1 MNDWHQNLGPML
13 NSSAPLSRAGVIGAA
28 VCAAWGAALAAW
40 CVAKLRRRWSAKSR
54 FARQALERGFD
65 HQEAAN
71 LWRIA
76 RFSPEA
82 DNREAIL
89 ASCEAFDRSL
99 RAAEEAAGDDP
110 VLRPEYLA
118 GSVTSALRR
127 KYGNTRRAR
136 QRIADTREIEANQPV
151 RVRLG
156 ASSTAFESFVL
167 NVAQDSVQLSLPGGV
182 TLPPATELADCP
194 AFLSFWRPH
203 DARYECTARVARGET
218 SGRERRLVLSHAA
231 LNRVQEREYVRV
243 RCRQEV
249 RLGVFDAATAENA
262 AGRNG
267 EPELPFVAML
277 HDLSNGG
284 ASLVTDKPI
293 ATGTLVFVRV
303 PLLRKPWL
311 LTLAGRVIRQSLL
324 GDTSNASWQSSVRFE
339 PLSARTE
346 SHLSRFIADLQQ
358 RLISRML
365 ARTASEEQPET
376 RAWEAPI
383 QEPAVKT
390 EESRSGDEAPEPEP
404 APRLE
409 TVRRQR

>member
-1 MNDWHQNLGPML
+1 MNDWHQTLGPVL
-13 NSSAPLSRAGVIGAA
+13 NSDAPLSRAGMIGAA
-28 VCAAWGAALAAW
+28 VCVVWGAAVAAW
-40 CVAKLRRRWSAKSR
+40 CAAKLRRRWSGRSR

-65 HQEAAN
+65 HEEAMN

-82 DNREAIL
+82 GNREAIL
-89 ASCEAFDRSL
+89 ASCDAFDRCL
-99 RAAEEAAGDDP
+99 RAAEETFGDDP

-127 KYGNTRRAR
+127 KYGNPRRAR
-136 QRIADTREIEANQPV
+136 QRIGDTHEIEANQPV

-156 ASSTAFESFVL
+156 PSRTTFESFVL
-167 NVAQDSVQLSLPGGV
+167 AVAKDSLQLSLPDDV
-182 TLPPATELADCP
+182 TLPPAMQLADCP
-194 AFLSFWRPH
+194 AFVSFWRPH
-203 DARYECTARVARGET
+203 DARYECTARVTGGET
-218 SGRERRLVLSHAA
+218 SRHDRRLVLSHAS
-231 LNRVQEREYVRV
+231 LNRVQEREHVRV

-249 RLGVFDAATAENA
+249 RLGVFDPATAGNA
-262 AGRNG
+262 AGRNA

-293 ATGTLVFVRV
+293 AAGTQVFVRI
-303 PLLRKPWL
+303 PLLRKPWS
-311 LTLAGRVIRQSLL
+311 LTLAARVLRQSLL
-324 GDTSNASWQSSVRFE
+324 GGTSNASWQSSVRFE

-365 ARTASEEQPET
+365 ARAGSEEQPES
-376 RAWEAPI
+376 RAWEAPVE
-383 QEPAVKT
+383 EPD
-390 EESRSGDEAPEPEP
+390 DETPEPE
-404 APRLE
+404 AARQLE
-409 TVRRQR
+409 TAQWEI